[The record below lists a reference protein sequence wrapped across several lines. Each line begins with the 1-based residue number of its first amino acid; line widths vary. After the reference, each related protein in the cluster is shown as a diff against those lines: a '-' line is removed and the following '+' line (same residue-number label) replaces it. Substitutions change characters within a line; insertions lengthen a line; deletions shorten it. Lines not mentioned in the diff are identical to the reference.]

1 MEVHAPHE
9 PIHTWR
15 EFWVHLGTITVGLL
29 IALGLEQTVEFG
41 HRVHE
46 RHALQRELHD
56 EGEHDHEMLERD
68 FARLAALKVS
78 LVAWHKKVDAAI
90 ARGGAL
96 DEEYQQPDFGTIALP
111 SEAMW
116 DSAKASGR
124 IGLLSDDQ
132 TAAYA
137 FLYLQEDWLKDQI
150 LAWSAT
156 ITEKQEFERRF
167 EKSFEEAGRDGVIDY
182 SRMSK
187 EDLADYSAILNR
199 EIAQIDRL
207 TELLRYFDKVDRT
220 VLERPRSE
228 QEIVRRVDEGAQQ

>member
-1 MEVHAPHE
+1 MDVHAPHQ
-9 PIHTWR
+9 PLTTWR

-29 IALGLEQTVEFG
+29 IALGMEQTVEYA

-46 RHALQRELHD
+46 KHALQRELRD
-56 EGEHDHEMLERD
+56 EGEHDRETLSQD
-68 FARLAALKVS
+68 FERLAALKAS
-78 LVAWHKKVDAAI
+78 LVAWHRQVDEAI
-90 ARGGAL
+90 ASGGKLQA
-96 DEEYQQPDFGTIALP
+96 EYQPPDFGTIALP

-137 FLYLQEDWLKDQI
+137 FLYLQEDWLKDQA
-150 LAWSAT
+150 LAWSSAT
-156 ITEKQEFERRF
+156 TDKQEFERKF

-187 EDLADYSAILNR
+187 DDLTNYSALLNR
-199 EIAQIDRL
+199 EIAQLDQL
-207 TELLRYFDKVDRT
+207 TKLLRYFDKVDDA
-220 VLERPRSE
+220 VLNGARS
-228 QEIVRRVDEGAQQ
+228 QQDVLRRVDEPAK